1 MTCNMT
7 RQDSLRPL
15 LEGQRQQHDR
25 GSCSSGLGSIFGEIG
40 DVPSLCA
47 EQSRSQCELLAQSTR
62 FCNGCPGILYQ
73 PCIRRAW
80 RLCPA
85 STRVRSRCW
94 IARSTPGFPGP
105 LGSVRG
111 SEALVSAH

>member
-25 GSCSSGLGSIFGEIG
+25 GICSSGLGSIFGEIG

-62 FCNGCPGILYQ
+62 FCNGCPGILTSLVFVAPGGCVQ
-73 PCIRRAW
+73 QAQEFVLGAGSPDQRRA
-80 RLCPA
+80 
-85 STRVRSRCW
+85 SRV
-94 IARSTPGFPGP
+94 P
-105 LGSVRG
+105 
-111 SEALVSAH
+111 